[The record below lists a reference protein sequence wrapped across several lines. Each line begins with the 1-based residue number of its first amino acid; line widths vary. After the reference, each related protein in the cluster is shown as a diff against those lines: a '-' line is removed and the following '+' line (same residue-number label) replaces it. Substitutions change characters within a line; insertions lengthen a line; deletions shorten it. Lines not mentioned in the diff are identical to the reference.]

1 MAITAYFIDCTI
13 NTGQF
18 WLVLSGLFVTTR
30 YWFSYEHVLVD
41 DEFAALR
48 LFDDTQPVEAKA

>member
-1 MAITAYFIDCTI
+1 MDCTT

-30 YWFSYEHVLVD
+30 YWFSYEHVVVD